1 MTVTGQA
8 AAWIGAPPPAFVV
21 NRPALVDR
29 LEAATQ
35 KRVVRIVAPAGYGKS
50 VLLAQWQ
57 RAHPERR
64 TAWVAA
70 RSTDDATRFGR
81 RLAEAI
87 ELIVPAMAQGALA
100 HLRRDGA
107 ALGEDFLAIVLAELS
122 YAAPVT
128 VVVEDLEVLAS
139 PVVLDEL
146 GLLAERAADGV
157 GFVFVSRDDRLP
169 KTLRLRLRDE
179 VAEIRQDTLALS
191 WEEAGEAIQRVA
203 GQTLHPAQV
212 QALHSRTEGWA
223 AGIQLAALS
232 LRDHDDP
239 DRFVEQFAGDD
250 RHVADYLSGE
260 VLALQSPEVRDFLVR
275 VAVLDR
281 LSGPLCDAV
290 TGGTDGQRTLERLDQ
305 QSLFIRPLDGRRQWY
320 GYHPLFRDLL
330 RFELRATRPGVEE
343 DLLHRAAAWHLEQ
356 GEADDAAEYLL
367 RANDWAAVIAL
378 ARAEGGRYFERGE
391 ATSVL
396 RWLGEVPSDV
406 LLADPDAALV
416 KVTLHTMCGS
426 SMAAQELLDRL
437 ESSVTLDAGQQALAA
452 TNRAGWVYYHLPP
465 AAAHAAAETALGLLD
480 GDTDLSDT
488 VLLDVLTP
496 AALRSVATVSQ
507 AVACWSEADHA
518 GARARLATVI
528 DEPGPVVWL
537 VHALGELAW
546 VAVATGHLRLGLAT
560 ARRAL
565 DVAEEAGL
573 GHHTGTAMAHLA
585 LARAHRMRGE
595 DVAGHLD
602 TGLAQARLN
611 QRTRVLSLEWAER
624 ADLALGEGRTGDGLG
639 QIASAQVAAGPPLA
653 SVVEAELAA
662 LEVRLHLLAGSPSS
676 ARAAVERQHGLHT
689 SSVAA
694 AAAALAVATDDWPA
708 LRKLVD
714 DWDVVDRDEPVARW
728 SRGLAAAV
736 LADREG
742 DRRTAL
748 ALVAE
753 VVADAEVEG
762 AVRPFVD
769 GGPAVLRLVR
779 AHYHAEPTPFL
790 RRLVEDVPPVS
801 TRGSAEMVEQLTER
815 ELLVLRYL
823 PSRLSNADIAARLYV
838 SINTLK
844 THIKNIYRK
853 LEVGDRGEAIA
864 RAEELGLL

>member
-1 MTVTGQA
+1 
-8 AAWIGAPPPAFVV
+8 
-21 NRPALVDR
+21 
-29 LEAATQ
+29 
-35 KRVVRIVAPAGYGKS
+35 
-50 VLLAQWQ
+50 
-57 RAHPERR
+57 
-64 TAWVAA
+64 
-70 RSTDDATRFGR
+70 
-81 RLAEAI
+81 
-87 ELIVPAMAQGALA
+87 
-100 HLRRDGA
+100 
-107 ALGEDFLAIVLAELS
+107 
-122 YAAPVT
+122 
-128 VVVEDLEVLAS
+128 
-139 PVVLDEL
+139 
-146 GLLAERAADGV
+146 V

-169 KTLRLRLRDE
+169 NTLRLRLRDE

-191 WEEAGEAIQRVA
+191 WEEAGEAIRRVA
-203 GQTLHPAQV
+203 GQALHPAQV

-239 DRFVEQFAGDD
+239 NLFVEQFAGDD

-260 VLALQSPEVRDFLVR
+260 VLAVQSPEVRDFLLQ

-290 TGGTDGQRTLERLDQ
+290 TGGSDGQRMLERLDQ
-305 QSLFIRPLDGRRQWY
+305 QSLFIRPLDRRRQWY

-330 RFELRATRPGVEE
+330 RYELRATRPGVED
-343 DLLHRAAAWHLEQ
+343 DLLRRAAAWHLAQ
-356 GEADDAAEYLL
+356 GDNDDAAEYLL
-367 RANDWAAVIAL
+367 RANDWDALIAL
-378 ARAEGGRYFERGE
+378 ARAEGGRYFVRGE
-391 ATSVL
+391 PTTVL
-396 RWLGEVPSDV
+396 RWLGEVPSNV
-406 LLADPDAALV
+406 LLADPDATLV
-416 KVTLHTMCGS
+416 KVTLHTMCGA
-426 SMAAQELLDRL
+426 SMAAQELLERL
-437 ESSVTLDAGQQALAA
+437 ESSVTLDVGQQTLAA
-452 TNRAGWVYYHLPP
+452 TIRASWVYYHLTPDVAY
-465 AAAHAAAETALGLLD
+465 AAADTALGLLD
-480 GDTDLSDT
+480 GDSDLSDT

-496 AALRSVATVSQ
+496 AALRALATVCQ
-507 AVACWSEADHA
+507 AVACWSQADHE
-518 GARARLATVI
+518 GARARLARVV
-528 DEPGPVVWL
+528 DEPGPVVWF
-537 VHALGELAW
+537 VHALGEVAW
-546 VAVATGHLRLGLAT
+546 IAASTGHLRLGLAT
-560 ARRAL
+560 GRRAL
-565 DVAEEAGL
+565 EVAEDAGL
-573 GHHTGTAMAHLA
+573 GDHTGTAMAHLA

-595 DVAGHLD
+595 VAAGHLD
-602 TGLAQARLN
+602 TALAQARLN

-624 ADLALGEGRTGDGLG
+624 ADAALGEGRSSEGLS
-639 QIASAQVAAGPPLA
+639 QIASAQVAGGPPLA
-653 SVVEAELAA
+653 PVVEADLAA
-662 LEVRLHLLAGSPSS
+662 LEVRLHLLAGNPSS
-676 ARAAVERQHGLHT
+676 ARAALERHHGIHT
-689 SSVAA
+689 SPVAS
-694 AAAALAVATDDWPA
+694 AAAALAIATDDWPA
-708 LRKLVD
+708 LRKLVE
-714 DWDVVDRDEPVARW
+714 DWDVIDRDEPVARW

-769 GGPAVLRLVR
+769 GGPEVLRLVR

-853 LEVGDRGEAIA
+853 LQVGDRSEAIT

>member
-1 MTVTGQA
+1 MYAGTVSA
-8 AAWIGAPPPAFVV
+8 VPAFVV
-21 NRPALVDR
+21 NRPALVER
-29 LEAATQ
+29 LESATR

-70 RSTDDATRFGR
+70 RSTDDAARFGR
-81 RLAEAI
+81 RLAEAVDT
-87 ELIVPAMAQGALA
+87 LAPSAARRALA
-100 HLRRDGA
+100 NLRRDGV

-128 VVVEDLEVLAS
+128 VVVEDLEALAS
-139 PVVLDEL
+139 PLVLDEL

-169 KTLRLRLRDE
+169 STLRLRLRDE

-191 WEEAGEAIQRVA
+191 WEETGEAIRRVA
-203 GQTLHPAQV
+203 GQTLHPTQV

-232 LRDHDDP
+232 LRNHDDP
-239 DRFVEQFAGDD
+239 DGFVEQFAGDD

-260 VLALQSPEVRDFLVR
+260 VLALQPPEVTDFLVQ

-290 TGGTDGQRTLERLDQ
+290 TGGTDGQLMLERIDQ
-305 QSLFIRPLDGRRQWY
+305 ESLFIRPLDGHREWY
-320 GYHPLFRDLL
+320 SYHPLFRDLL
-330 RFELRATRPGVEE
+330 RYELRTTRPGVEE
-343 DLLHRAAAWHLEQ
+343 DLLRRAAAWHLGD
-356 GEADDAAEYLL
+356 GEIDEAAEYLL

-396 RWLGEVPSDV
+396 RWLGEVPTDV
-406 LLADPDAALV
+406 LLADPDAVLV
-416 KVTLHTMCGS
+416 KVTLHTTCGS
-426 SMAAQELLDRL
+426 SIVAQELLDRL
-437 ESSVTLDAGQQALAA
+437 ESSVTLDVGQQALAA
-452 TNRAGWVYYHLPP
+452 TIRACWIYHHLPP
-465 AAAHAAAETALGLLD
+465 DAAHAAAERALRLLD
-480 GDTDLSDT
+480 GGSDLVGP

-496 AALRSVATVSQ
+496 AAMRSLATICQ
-507 AVACWSEADHA
+507 AVACWSVADHQ
-518 GARARLATVI
+518 GARALLATAI
-528 DEPGPVVWL
+528 DEPGRVVWL
-537 VHALGELAW
+537 VDALGEVAW

-565 DVAEEAGL
+565 DLAEESGL
-573 GHHTGTAMAHLA
+573 GDHTGTAMAHFA

-595 DVAGHLD
+595 AVAGHLD
-602 TGLAQARLN
+602 TALAQARMN

-624 ADLALGEGRTGDGLG
+624 AEAALGDGRSGEGLN
-639 QIASAQVAAGPPLA
+639 QIASARVAAGPPLPP
-653 SVVEAELAA
+653 VVEADLAA
-662 LEVRLHLLAGSPSS
+662 LEVRLHLLAGNPAS
-676 ARAAVERQHGLHT
+676 ARAALERHGGIHT
-689 SSVAA
+689 SSFAS
-694 AAAALAVATDDWPA
+694 AAAALAIATDDRPG
-708 LRKLVD
+708 LRKLVE
-714 DWDVVDRDEPVARW
+714 DWDVVDGDEPVARW
-728 SRGLAAAV
+728 TRGLCAAV
-736 LADREG
+736 LADGDG

-748 ALVAE
+748 ALVSE

-762 AVRPFVD
+762 AVRPFLD
-769 GGPAVLRLVR
+769 GGPEVLRLVR

-853 LEVGDRGEAIA
+853 LEVGDRSEAIT